1 MDRVNIMRGLIS
13 TAGGPGTAA
22 GWSELWRNQLT
33 LWDLGKPTAAF
44 RDEYLKAVEDARIPK
59 TGTRILIPGC
69 GSGWDVDAIARTKY
83 SPTVVGLDI
92 APEAIAVAQKHVAST
107 PGATVVCGDFFKY
120 PLEPVDLIFDYTF
133 FCALPPRMRGDWGAR
148 TASLLKPGGRLLT
161 LAFPLAPD
169 EQAMDPDAPGPPFP
183 VSESAYTQSLEPH
196 GMVKEGAPYPNPLS
210 VRENEMVIWWV
221 KK

>member
-44 RDEYLKAVEDARIPK
+44 RDEYLKAVASARVP
-59 TGTRILIPGC
+59 TNGGRILIPGC